1 MGSYEEEY
9 PLDEVQ
15 VAVRDYITSFALGQG
30 QFKNGWDAIGAD
42 AKASEASQAFQV
54 PFKTM
59 DLAVNGVAKVLGM
72 AICEGTDKVNVTEK
86 VHNLLLSG
94 MFMGQEL
101 VLARGQ
107 IGFNQEYG
115 CVLKLMVRSTN
126 DEVSRTV
133 LEAIN

>member
-1 MGSYEEEY
+1 ME
-9 PLDEVQ
+9 
-15 VAVRDYITSFALGQG
+15 VAVQ
-30 QFKNGWDAIGAD
+30 
-42 AKASEASQAFQV
+42 
-54 PFKTM
+54 
-59 DLAVNGVAKVLGM
+59 GVAKFLGM

-107 IGFNQEYG
+107 LGFNQEYG
-115 CVLKLMVRSTN
+115 CVLKLTVRSTN
-126 DEVSRTV
+126 EEVSRTV